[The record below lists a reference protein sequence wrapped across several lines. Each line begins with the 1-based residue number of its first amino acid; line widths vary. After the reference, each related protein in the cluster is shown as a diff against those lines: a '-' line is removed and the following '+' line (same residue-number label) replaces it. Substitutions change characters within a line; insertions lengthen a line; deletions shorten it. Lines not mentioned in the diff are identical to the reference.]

1 MSVSHHPGMRG
12 TCLYSVL
19 LSFEHLQIHSLKLSR
34 SLRDPQDWVFLR
46 KETNTWN
53 VDDSRS
59 FERYLSSSKRKAWK
73 IQAWLGLKPCL
84 TRRPLTCCLVRA
96 NHRHAE
102 KSMGTRRVFVHVGN
116 GRGSIGFSYTED
128 LSINQAIHKSIILSI
143 CAQPPLN
150 QNSRASI
157 VA

>member
-1 MSVSHHPGMRG
+1 
-12 TCLYSVL
+12 
-19 LSFEHLQIHSLKLSR
+19 
-34 SLRDPQDWVFLR
+34 
-46 KETNTWN
+46 
-53 VDDSRS
+53 
-59 FERYLSSSKRKAWK
+59 
-73 IQAWLGLKPCL
+73 
-84 TRRPLTCCLVRA
+84 
-96 NHRHAE
+96 
-102 KSMGTRRVFVHVGN
+102 MGTRRVFVHVGN